1 MLTFIRKILN
11 LHDYPMCSL
20 LLILKMSSS
29 LRTKKKQCCTL
40 VHIIFQIVIY
50 IENFL
55 KSYKNLKKYLS
66 FFCKKKKR
74 LLFIFKIRKMFYSLL
89 ALWFQPFCYMHWSH
103 NFLAYIHWNW
113 IHSIKSKNV
122 LPYLWKVFADFS
134 FKSK

>member
-66 FFCKKKKR
+66 FFCKKKKDYYLYLR
-74 LLFIFKIRKMFYSLL
+74 LEKCST
-89 ALWFQPFCYMHWSH
+89 
-103 NFLAYIHWNW
+103 
-113 IHSIKSKNV
+113 
-122 LPYLWKVFADFS
+122 PYLHYDFS
-134 FKSK
+134 HFVICIEVIISWLIFIEIEFTQ